1 MTKPIRRTHAQ
12 WKTINE
18 QYLASGLK
26 IGEFCDQYGVSYQS
40 FYGWR
45 RKNAGQKQSAPDFI
59 ELSALEPSSNQQGWN
74 IVLRLGNGVELQL
87 SQSV

>member
-1 MTKPIRRTHAQ
+1 MTKPIRRTDTQ
-12 WKTINE
+12 WKAINE

-26 IGEFCDQYGVSYQS
+26 IGEFCEQHGVSYQS

-45 RKNAGQKQSAPDFI
+45 RKNTDQKQSSPDFI
-59 ELSALEPSSNQQGWN
+59 ELSSLELASNHQGWN

-87 SQSV
+87 NQPL

>member
-1 MTKPIRRTHAQ
+1 MTKPIRRTHAE
-12 WKTINE
+12 WKAIND

-26 IGEFCDQYGVSYQS
+26 IGEFCEQHGVSYQS

-45 RKNAGQKQSAPDFI
+45 RKQAPPDFI
-59 ELSALEPSSNQQGWN
+59 ELRSLEPSSSHQSWT

-87 SQSV
+87 SQIL